1 MMMMTMMMVSLGFH
15 ILYSCSFFV
24 LRSRQFL
31 PRGNHQETE
40 RFFNLG
46 PVLPS
51 LGDTILED
59 PGNFSVY
66 PCALDRAG
74 SWPEAGSHRCP
85 LRLEITLASPL
96 DEKDSWYLICM
107 FEHAGRAVFNGRKY
121 ESSYSSFPWLR
132 R

>member
-1 MMMMTMMMVSLGFH
+1 MMMTMMTESLGFH
-15 ILYSCSFFV
+15 ILLLLFLCFKVEAVSAPREPPGDREV
-24 LRSRQFL
+24 LQ
-31 PRGNHQETE
+31 P
-40 RFFNLG
+40 
-46 PVLPS
+46 
-51 LGDTILED
+51 
-59 PGNFSVY
+59 
-66 PCALDRAG
+66 G